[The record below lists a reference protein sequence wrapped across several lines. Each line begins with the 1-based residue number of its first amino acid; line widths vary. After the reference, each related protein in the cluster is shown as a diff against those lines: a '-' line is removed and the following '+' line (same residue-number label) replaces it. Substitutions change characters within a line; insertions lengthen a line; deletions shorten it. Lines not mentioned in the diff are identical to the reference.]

1 MLSPLPT
8 CQVGMVGYASCVLRF
23 NLRIRIKNTKSE
35 ILMLKSD
42 DWSNVST
49 LYKITCPVIGVKDI
63 VFNIVHA
70 DNSV

>member
-1 MLSPLPT
+1 MIVVSSPT
-8 CQVGMVGYASCVLRF
+8 CQVGMVVMRIVLS

-42 DWSNVST
+42 DWLNVST

-63 VFNIVHA
+63 VLNIIHT